1 MKLIRYQQTKTY
13 LALCAAMVFWGLSFV
28 ATKIALEGF
37 STFTL
42 IFGRF
47 ALASCL
53 FAGILAYRGFP
64 SFNRREHGR
73 VFLVALFDPG
83 LYFIFE
89 TVGLQHTTAPKAALI
104 IATIPVAVT
113 ILAAFLLRE
122 RPSPIHLLGV
132 GLSLAGIAVLVA
144 GDPQLN
150 WKLGGPIIGDLLI
163 FGAVI
168 SAALYIVNARNLG
181 RNRSALEITSVQ
193 VIYGAIFYTPA
204 FFWELPLMDW
214 SEVSGHS
221 VGAFIYLTLFATIG
235 AFLCYNYALAKVPAS
250 RAAVFI
256 NGIPV
261 VTAAA
266 SWLLLGEKLT
276 LIQAGGGVLVLFAV
290 FVTNFPTLWGAPK
303 NWVGLLLNSRARGVR
318 DSSILS

>member
-1 MKLIRYQQTKTY
+1 MKSIQYQQTKTY
-13 LALCAAMVFWGLSFV
+13 LALSAAMVFWGLSFV

-53 FAGILAYRGFP
+53 FAGISAYRGLT
-64 SFNRREHGR
+64 SFSRREHIR
-73 VFLVALFDPG
+73 VFLIALFNPG

-113 ILAAFLLRE
+113 VLAAFLLSE
-122 RPSPIHLLGV
+122 RPSPVNLLGI
-132 GLSLAGIAVLVA
+132 GLSLAGITVLIA
-144 GDPQLN
+144 SDPQLN
-150 WKLGGPIIGDLLI
+150 RRLGGPILGDLLM
-163 FGAVI
+163 FGAVL
-168 SAALYIVNARNLG
+168 SATLYIVNARDVA
-181 RNRSALEITSVQ
+181 RNRSPLEITSVQ
-193 VIYGAIFYTPA
+193 TLYGAIFYAPA
-204 FFWELPLMDW
+204 FFWELPSMNW
-214 SEVSGHS
+214 SAVSGHS
-221 VGAFIYLTLFATIG
+221 VGALIYLTLFATIG
-235 AFLCYNYALAKVPAS
+235 AFLCYNYALATVPAS
-250 RAAVFI
+250 RAAIFI

-276 LIQAGGGVLVLFAV
+276 LTQAGGGLLVLCAV
-290 FVTNFPTLWGAPK
+290 FLTNLPGWWAPHG
-303 NWVGLLLNSRARGVR
+303 NQANLSV
-318 DSSILS
+318 DSET